1 MRRKPLS
8 TELLLVSK
16 THDGHHLAILV
27 KPSIGMLDFLGPF
40 LLLVVHREALLLLL
54 LPVFLCARPPSSSS
68 FLLLRRPPPP
78 SLSAL
83 RADGGGDSFGA
94 VPSLLHPFLPQSAG
108 VGRWAH
114 ETKNA
119 RGGGGGGNA
128 ANNKSKSSK
137 KTNNNK
143 AVEQQ
148 DPQGQKRGLR
158 CTRN

>member
-1 MRRKPLS
+1 MMGIIWLYLS
-8 TELLLVSK
+8 NPRL
-16 THDGHHLAILV
+16 
-27 KPSIGMLDFLGPF
+27 GMLDFLGPF
-40 LLLVVHREALLLLL
+40 LLLVVHRKALPLL

-68 FLLLRRPPPP
+68 FLLLLRRPPPP
-78 SLSAL
+78 LRFPLCARPEEETLS
-83 RADGGGDSFGA
+83 G
-94 VPSLLHPFLPQSAG
+94 PSLLHPFLPQSAG